1 MKAGGLLEEIKS
13 HIDIVEF
20 ISDYVALKKSGQN
33 YKGLC
38 PFHSEKTP
46 SFMVSQT
53 KQIFH
58 CFGCA
63 AGGDVV
69 SFLMKHDNLPF
80 GEALQYLAKKSGLK
94 ITDSAF
100 DKNFSAK
107 RQKILQVNE
116 EAMKFYMR
124 ALRQS
129 NTAMAYLEQRGISE
143 DALTTFSIGYAPDQR
158 NTLSLHLKK
167 MGHSDSILMNA
178 GLAVAD
184 GKGCRDWFRGRILF
198 PICNMRNDIVAFGGR
213 VMDNALPKYI
223 NSPETEIFKKSET
236 LYAINLSKDE
246 IRKKGYALIVEGY
259 LDAIMCHQHGFKN
272 TVAPLGTALTSRHV
286 HKLKSLTNMVVLVF
300 DSDDAGVSAAR
311 RSLSIL
317 CETDIRAKVLLLPPG
332 EDPDSFLRKTGSEP
346 FSKSLSS
353 AQSTIEFLLS
363 SAKGERI
370 EVVREALVMIASMK
384 DLLQADELVRELV
397 DRSKINEAVL
407 RSELEKMRQKAH
419 AHKREK
425 PQHAAAPFNREELLL
440 LSALLSFPEKSH
452 SVLSQL
458 TLEDIRDETIRSLLL
473 KINKH
478 GDTVTIPI
486 LLNDA
491 DDAERTLITG
501 LSLNPGFDPEH
512 VDKNID
518 DCLLKL
524 KQRKAEKERQ
534 LAEDT
539 GDITRLDSLLKEKR
553 KSIKGAHP

>member
-46 SFMVSQT
+46 SFMVSQP

-58 CFGCA
+58 CFGCG

-80 GEALQYLAKKSGLK
+80 GEALQYLAKKAGLK

-100 DKNFSAK
+100 DKGFSAK

-124 ALRQS
+124 TLRQS
-129 NTAMAYLEQRGISE
+129 NTAMAYLRQRGVTE
-143 DALTTFSIGYAPDQR
+143 DALTAFSIGYAPDQR
-158 NTLSLHLKK
+158 NTLCIHLKK
-167 MGHSDSILMNA
+167 MGHSESILMNA

-184 GKGCRDWFRGRILF
+184 GKGCRDWFRGRIIF
-198 PICNMRNDIVAFGGR
+198 PICNLRNDVVAFGGR
-213 VMDNALPKYI
+213 VMDNTLPKYI

-236 LYAINLSKDE
+236 LFAINIGKDD
-246 IRKKGYALIVEGY
+246 IRKKGYAIIVEGY

-272 TVAPLGTALTSRHV
+272 TVAPLGTALTSRHMQ
-286 HKLKSLTNMVVLVF
+286 KLKSLTSRVVLVF

-317 CETDIRAKVLLLPPG
+317 CENDIRAKVLLLPPG
-332 EDPDSFLRKTGSEP
+332 EDPDSFLRKMGSEP
-346 FSKSLSS
+346 FRKLLSA
-353 AQSTIEFLLS
+353 AQSAIRFLLRT
-363 SAKGERI
+363 AKGDRI
-370 EVVREALVMIASMK
+370 DAVREALAMIASMK

-397 DRSKINEAVL
+397 DSSKINEAVL
-407 RSELEKMRQKAH
+407 RSELEKMRQKTH
-419 AHKREK
+419 AQKREK
-425 PQHAAAPFNREELLL
+425 PEHAAETFNREELLL
-440 LSALLSFPEKSH
+440 LSALLSFPEKSG

-458 TLEDIRDETIRSLLL
+458 AIEDIRSEPIRSLLH
-473 KINKH
+473 KINEL
-478 GDTVTIPI
+478 GDTLTLPI
-486 LLNDA
+486 LLNNA
-491 DDAERTLITG
+491 DDTERTLITG
-501 LSLNPGFDPEH
+501 LSLNPGFDPDH

-524 KQRKAEKERQ
+524 KQRKTEKERQ
-534 LAEDT
+534 MAEDI

-553 KSIKGAHP
+553 KDIKGAHP

>member
-184 GKGCRDWFRGRILF
+184 GKVCRDWFRGRILF

-458 TLEDIRDETIRSLLL
+458 TLEDIRDETIRSLLR

>member
-46 SFMVSQT
+46 SFMVSQP

-80 GEALQYLAKKSGLK
+80 GEALQYLAKKAGLK

-100 DKNFSAK
+100 DTNFSAK

-129 NTAMAYLEQRGISE
+129 NTAMAYLRQRGVSE

-184 GKGCRDWFRGRILF
+184 GKGCRDWFRRRILF
-198 PICNMRNDIVAFGGR
+198 PICTMRNDIVAFGGR

-286 HKLKSLTNMVVLVF
+286 HKLKSLTNGVVLVF

-317 CETDIRAKVLLLPPG
+317 CENDIGAKVLLLPPG

-346 FSKSLSS
+346 FRKSLSS
-353 AQSTIEFLLS
+353 AQSMIEFLLS

-370 EVVREALVMIASMK
+370 EAIREALAMIASMK

-397 DRSKINEAVL
+397 DRSKINESVL

-419 AHKREK
+419 AHTREK

-440 LSALLSFPEKSH
+440 LSALLSFPEKSP
-452 SVLSQL
+452 SVLAQL
-458 TLEDIRDETIRSLLL
+458 TLEDIRDETIRSLLR
-473 KINKH
+473 KIYKH

-524 KQRKAEKERQ
+524 KQRKDEKERQ

>member
-129 NTAMAYLEQRGISE
+129 NTAMAYLKQRGISE
-143 DALTTFSIGYAPDQR
+143 DALTAFSIGYAPDQR

-184 GKGCRDWFRGRILF
+184 GKVCRDWFRGRILF

-223 NSPETEIFKKSET
+223 NSPETEIFKKSDT

-458 TLEDIRDETIRSLLL
+458 TLEDIRDETIRSLLR

>member
-129 NTAMAYLEQRGISE
+129 NTAMAYLKQRGVSE

-198 PICNMRNDIVAFGGR
+198 PICTMRNDIVAFGGR

-353 AQSTIEFLLS
+353 AQSMIEFLLS

-458 TLEDIRDETIRSLLL
+458 TLEDIRDETIRSLLR

-491 DDAERTLITG
+491 DDAERTFITG

>member
-13 HIDIVEF
+13 HVDIVEF

-129 NTAMAYLEQRGISE
+129 NTAMAYLKQRGISE

-286 HKLKSLTNMVVLVF
+286 HKLKSLTNRVVLVF

-353 AQSTIEFLLS
+353 AQSMIEFLLS

-407 RSELEKMRQKAH
+407 RSELEKMQQKAH

-458 TLEDIRDETIRSLLL
+458 TLEDIRDETIRSLLR

-478 GDTVTIPI
+478 GDTVTIPL

>member
-46 SFMVSQT
+46 SFMVSQP

-58 CFGCA
+58 CFGCG

-80 GEALQYLAKKSGLK
+80 GEALQYLAKKAGLK

-100 DKNFSAK
+100 DKGFSAK

-124 ALRQS
+124 TLRQS
-129 NTAMAYLEQRGISE
+129 NTAMAYLRQRGVTE
-143 DALTTFSIGYAPDQR
+143 DALTAFSIGYAPDQR
-158 NTLSLHLKK
+158 NTLCIHLKK
-167 MGHSDSILMNA
+167 MGHSESILMNA

-184 GKGCRDWFRGRILF
+184 GKGCRDWFRGRIIF
-198 PICNMRNDIVAFGGR
+198 PICNLRNDVVAFGGR
-213 VMDNALPKYI
+213 VMDNTLPKYI

-236 LYAINLSKDE
+236 LFAINIGKDE
-246 IRKKGYALIVEGY
+246 IRKKGYAIIVEGY

-272 TVAPLGTALTSRHV
+272 TVAPLGTALTSRHMQ
-286 HKLKSLTNMVVLVF
+286 KLKSLTSRVVLVF

-317 CETDIRAKVLLLPPG
+317 CENDIRAKVLLLPPG
-332 EDPDSFLRKTGSEP
+332 EDPDSFLRKMGSEP
-346 FSKSLSS
+346 FRKLLSA
-353 AQSTIEFLLS
+353 AQSAIRFLLRT
-363 SAKGERI
+363 AKGDRI
-370 EVVREALVMIASMK
+370 DAVREALAMIASMK

-397 DRSKINEAVL
+397 DSSKINEAVL
-407 RSELEKMRQKAH
+407 RSELEKMRQKTH
-419 AHKREK
+419 AQKREK
-425 PQHAAAPFNREELLL
+425 PEHAAETFNREELLL
-440 LSALLSFPEKSH
+440 LSALLSFPEKSG

-458 TLEDIRDETIRSLLL
+458 AIEDIRSEPIRSLLH
-473 KINKH
+473 KINEL
-478 GDTVTIPI
+478 GDTLTLPI
-486 LLNDA
+486 LLNNA
-491 DDAERTLITG
+491 DDTERTLITG
-501 LSLNPGFDPEH
+501 LSLNPGFDPDH

-524 KQRKAEKERQ
+524 KQRKTEKERQ
-534 LAEDT
+534 MAEDI

-553 KSIKGAHP
+553 KDIKGAHP

>member
-13 HIDIVEF
+13 HVDIVEF

-80 GEALQYLAKKSGLK
+80 GEALHYLAKKSGLK

-129 NTAMAYLEQRGISE
+129 NTAMAYLKQRGISE
-143 DALTTFSIGYAPDQR
+143 DALTAFSIGYAPDQR

-353 AQSTIEFLLS
+353 AQSMIEFLLS

-458 TLEDIRDETIRSLLL
+458 TLEDIRDETIRSLLR

-478 GDTVTIPI
+478 GDTVTIPL

>member
-46 SFMVSQT
+46 SFMVSQP

-58 CFGCA
+58 CFGCG

-80 GEALQYLAKKSGLK
+80 GEALQYLAKKAGLK

-100 DKNFSAK
+100 DKGFSAK

-124 ALRQS
+124 TLRQS
-129 NTAMAYLEQRGISE
+129 NTATAYLRQRGVTE
-143 DALTTFSIGYAPDQR
+143 DALTAFSIGYAPDQR
-158 NTLSLHLKK
+158 NTLCIHLKK
-167 MGHSDSILMNA
+167 MGHSESILMNA

-184 GKGCRDWFRGRILF
+184 GKGCRDWFRGRIIF
-198 PICNMRNDIVAFGGR
+198 PICNLRNDVVAFGGR
-213 VMDNALPKYI
+213 VMDNTLPKYI

-236 LYAINLSKDE
+236 LFAINIGKDD
-246 IRKKGYALIVEGY
+246 IRKKGYAIIVEGY

-272 TVAPLGTALTSRHV
+272 TVAPLGTALTSRHMQ
-286 HKLKSLTNMVVLVF
+286 KLKSLTSRVVLVF

-317 CETDIRAKVLLLPPG
+317 CENDIRAKVLLLPPG
-332 EDPDSFLRKTGSEP
+332 EDPDSFLRKMGSEP
-346 FSKSLSS
+346 FRKLLSA
-353 AQSTIEFLLS
+353 AQSAIRFLLRT
-363 SAKGERI
+363 AKGDRI
-370 EVVREALVMIASMK
+370 DAVREALAMIASMK

-397 DRSKINEAVL
+397 DSSKINEAVL
-407 RSELEKMRQKAH
+407 RSELEKMRQKTH
-419 AHKREK
+419 AQKREK
-425 PQHAAAPFNREELLL
+425 PEHAAETFNREELLL
-440 LSALLSFPEKSH
+440 LSALLSFPEKSG

-458 TLEDIRDETIRSLLL
+458 AIEDIRSEPIRSLLH
-473 KINKH
+473 KINEL
-478 GDTVTIPI
+478 GDTLTLPI
-486 LLNDA
+486 LLNNA
-491 DDAERTLITG
+491 DDTERTLITG
-501 LSLNPGFDPEH
+501 LSLNPGFDPDH

-524 KQRKAEKERQ
+524 KQRKTEKERQ
-534 LAEDT
+534 MAEDI

-553 KSIKGAHP
+553 KDIKGAHP

>member
-129 NTAMAYLEQRGISE
+129 NTAMAYLKQRGISE

-286 HKLKSLTNMVVLVF
+286 HKLKSLTNRVVLVF

-353 AQSTIEFLLS
+353 AQSMIEFLLS

-407 RSELEKMRQKAH
+407 RSELEKMRRKAH
-419 AHKREK
+419 AQKREK

-458 TLEDIRDETIRSLLL
+458 TLEDIRDETIRSLLR

-491 DDAERTLITG
+491 DDAERTFITG

>member
-184 GKGCRDWFRGRILF
+184 GKVCRDWFRGRILF

-363 SAKGERI
+363 SAKGERL

-458 TLEDIRDETIRSLLL
+458 TLEDIRDETIRSLLH

>member
-129 NTAMAYLEQRGISE
+129 NTAMAYLKQRGISE
-143 DALTTFSIGYAPDQR
+143 DALTAFSIGYAPDQR

-458 TLEDIRDETIRSLLL
+458 TLEDIRDETIRSLLR

-478 GDTVTIPI
+478 GDTTTIPI

>member
-129 NTAMAYLEQRGISE
+129 NTAMAYLKQRGISE

-286 HKLKSLTNMVVLVF
+286 HKLKSLTNRVVLVF

>member
-129 NTAMAYLEQRGISE
+129 NTAMAYLKQRGISE

-286 HKLKSLTNMVVLVF
+286 HKLKSLTNRVVLVF

-353 AQSTIEFLLS
+353 AQSMIEFLLS

-419 AHKREK
+419 AQKREK

-440 LSALLSFPEKSH
+440 LSALLSFPEKSP

-458 TLEDIRDETIRSLLL
+458 ALEDIRDETIRSLLR

-491 DDAERTLITG
+491 DDAERTFITG

>member
-458 TLEDIRDETIRSLLL
+458 TLEDIRDETIRSLLH